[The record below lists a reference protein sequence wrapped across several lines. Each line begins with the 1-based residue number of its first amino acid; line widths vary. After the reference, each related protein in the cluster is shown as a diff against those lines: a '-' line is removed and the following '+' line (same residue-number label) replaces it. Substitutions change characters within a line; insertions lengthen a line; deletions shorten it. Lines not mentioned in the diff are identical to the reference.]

1 MREGDGTNNAAEVVV
16 GRTVFLSY
24 ASHDTEIANTVC
36 RELESRGIRCWIAPR
51 DVAPGALYADAI
63 VRAINES
70 KVLLIV
76 LSQSAVASSHVGKE
90 VERASSKHKQII
102 ALRID
107 AASLTPAL
115 EYFLSESQWVDI
127 PALGMQ
133 AALGK
138 IADVI
143 RAGPASGTSDVARDA
158 AGTTAPPAPNK
169 GRSPLTIGIIAA
181 AGLVTAAGCLFLA
194 NHFHWVSRED
204 AAAIPA
210 APSETST
217 AKTVLSEKSI
227 AVLPFTDMSE
237 KHDQEYFSDGMA
249 EEIID
254 LLVKIPELVVPA
266 RTSSFYFKGK
276 STQIPEIAKQLG
288 VRNILEGSVRKSGN
302 HLRVTAQLVRAD
314 NGYHL
319 WSETYNSTVED
330 VFKTQDEI
338 AGAVVGALKVTLL
351 NKDAPSA
358 KLTTSTEAY
367 ELYLQSKSLIYRG
380 TSDDTLRAYANLQ
393 KAVTLDPNFALAYAT
408 LATLLAHDNVAWDLV
423 LAVPAE
429 TKAQIQNGDYRGWD
443 QVLAL
448 ARVAAHAAAERA
460 IKLAPDLAESH
471 AALALVLSWLDGNWK
486 TADIEMR
493 RALELDPGNARITFM
508 AADLAGDLGRISEAL
523 QLAIR
528 ANSLDPL
535 GDSHILG
542 WLQYV
547 NGNLDQA
554 ESAERRIIQ
563 LYPTAE
569 RVHFHRAIVLL
580 AQGKTADALTEL
592 ELEPVDVFRDAGRPL
607 VLDSLGRRAEADQA
621 LALAEEKDG
630 GGMAYQIAYIYA
642 ARKNPDRTFYW
653 LERAYNQHDG
663 GLSDLKIDP
672 YFRSLRNDPRYK
684 SLLRKVGLPD

>member
-1 MREGDGTNNAAEVVV
+1 MAEGDGMDTAAGGVLS
-16 GRTVFLSY
+16 RTVFLSY
-24 ASHDTEIANTVC
+24 ASQDTEVANTVC
-36 RELESRGIRCWIAPR
+36 KDLEGRGIRCWIAPR

-63 VRAINES
+63 VRAINEA

-107 AASLTPAL
+107 AAPLTPAL

-143 RAGPASGTSDVARDA
+143 RAGPASGASDAARGA

-169 GRSPLTIGIIAA
+169 GRSPLTIGILAA
-181 AGLVTAAGCLFLA
+181 AGLITVAGCLSLA
-194 NHFHWVSRED
+194 SHFHWFSRED
-204 AAAIPA
+204 VAAIPA
-210 APSETST
+210 VPSETST
-217 AKTVLSEKSI
+217 AQTVLSEKSI

-288 VRNILEGSVRKSGN
+288 VRNILEGSVRRSGS

-319 WSETYNSTVED
+319 WSETYNSTVDD

-338 AGAVVGALKVTLL
+338 AGAVVGALKVSLL
-351 NKDAPSA
+351 GNAPNA
-358 KLTTSTEAY
+358 KLTTSSEAY
-367 ELYLQSKSLIYRG
+367 DLYLQAKSLIYRG
-380 TSDDTLRAYANLQ
+380 TSDDSLKAYASLQ
-393 KAVTLDPNFALAYAT
+393 KAVKLDPSFALAWAT
-408 LATLLAHDNVAWDLV
+408 LATLLTHDNVDWDRV
-423 LAVPAE
+423 FEVSADIRAE
-429 TKAQIQNGDYRGWD
+429 FKNGDYRRWYRVLD
-443 QVLAL
+443 QARLA
-448 ARVAAHAAAERA
+448 ARSAAAQA
-460 IKLAPDLAESH
+460 IQLDPNLAESH
-471 AALALVLSWLDGNWK
+471 AAMTQVLSGLDWNWK
-486 TADIEMR
+486 AADVEMT
-493 RALELDPGNARITFM
+493 RALELDPGNAQIMLM
-508 AADLAGDLGRISEAL
+508 AADLTGDLGRISEAL
-523 QLAIR
+523 KLATR
-528 ANSLDPL
+528 AKSLDPL
-535 GDSHILG
+535 GESRILG
-542 WLQYV
+542 WLLYV
-547 NGNLDQA
+547 NGDFDQA
-554 ESAERRIIQ
+554 DLADRRLIE

-569 RVHFHRAIVLL
+569 RVHYHRSIVRL
-580 AQGKTADALTEL
+580 AQGRATDALTEL
-592 ELEPVDVFRDAGRPL
+592 EQEPEEVFRNAGRPL
-607 VLDSLGRRAEADQA
+607 VLDALGRHADADKA
-621 LALAEEKDG
+621 LASLEKTDG
-630 GGMAYQIAYIYA
+630 NNMAYQIAYFFA
-642 ARKNPDRTFYW
+642 ARKNLDRTFYW
-653 LERAYNQHDG
+653 LERAYKQHDG

-672 YFRSLRNDPRYK
+672 YFRSLKNDPRYK
-684 SLLRKVGLPD
+684 ALLRKVGLPE